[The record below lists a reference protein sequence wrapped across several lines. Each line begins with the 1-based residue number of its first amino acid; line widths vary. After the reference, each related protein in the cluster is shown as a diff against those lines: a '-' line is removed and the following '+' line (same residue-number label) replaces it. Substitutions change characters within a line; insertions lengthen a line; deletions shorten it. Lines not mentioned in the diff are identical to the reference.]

1 MVPGGPGSRKGGAG
15 GDGLKATMRPLT
27 AGSKKVL
34 AAGAAAFFVNLHAA
48 VTALLP
54 TVTSDLDF
62 LEVPI
67 PPKTGVVEEL
77 RLDGY
82 SKDVF
87 CPQGPGDL
95 LCDVR
100 SAEGRAALQQRAAQ
114 SDPKVMWVAAKPG
127 AQPGEN
133 PKARGQGDE

>member
-67 PPKTGVVEEL
+67 PRRP
-77 RLDGY
+77 
-82 SKDVF
+82 
-87 CPQGPGDL
+87 
-95 LCDVR
+95 
-100 SAEGRAALQQRAAQ
+100 ALWKSCASTATPRTC
-114 SDPKVMWVAAKPG
+114 SV
-127 AQPGEN
+127 
-133 PKARGQGDE
+133 PKARAISFVMFVQLKGEPRCNRERPRATPR